1 LTVRASIDMA
11 NGHNIHSDFSDIHVS
26 SEGGD
31 WGPKTISAE
40 GNLNG
45 GGPMLKLS
53 TVTGDI
59 RILRAQ

>member
-1 LTVRASIDMA
+1 MA
-11 NGHNIHSDFSDIHVS
+11 NGHNIHSDFGDIHIT

-31 WGPKTISAE
+31 WGPKSIEGE

-45 GGPMLKLS
+45 GGPTLKLS
-53 TVTGDI
+53 TSTGDI

>member
-1 LTVRASIDMA
+1 MA
-11 NGHNIHSDFSDIHVS
+11 NGHTIHSDFADIHIT

-31 WGPKTISAE
+31 WGPKTIEAE

-45 GGPMLKLS
+45 GGPTLKLS
-53 TVTGDI
+53 TSTGDI